1 MKKKHRWMKTR
12 AEREAD
18 KPKKQAQIGRP
29 DYILGSINAVPN
41 VHGRVQGPAV
51 LVDPWQNCR
60 LARILI
66 HPQTVWNS
74 PVPDYAKGER
84 PQHLIPGLAESDK
97 QMLFGALP
105 HVSTALKYDPNATP
119 EIREQAVQEEMDKQ
133 DKQTE
138 MMYRV
143 LDLRNASRKEINKLN
158 RRRIIE
164 EFGGGKGVGCSFVQG
179 ESSSLPS
186 ITYHH

>member
-1 MKKKHRWMKTR
+1 MKTR